1 MSIQALYTAA
11 TGMTSLQNKLDV
23 TANNLANSQTVGFKR
38 DRANFED
45 LFYRTEKFPGAQDSA
60 SQYTPVGI
68 QYGTGSRVQSVQ
80 SDFTQGSYQT
90 TGGQLDVAISGNGFF
105 QIMDPSGTIYYTRA
119 GNFSKNATG
128 DIVLASANIGRKL
141 EPTVS
146 IPTDAQDIVIS
157 PEGAIS
163 IRLPTSQQ
171 LQQIGQFQLVSFVNP
186 QGLLKIGENLYQ
198 QTDASGAPAVTANP
212 GQQGLGLL
220 QQNTLEQ
227 SNVQPVQEL
236 LDLITTQRS
245 FEMNSQAVKAA
256 DDILQTI
263 DNLPRF

>member
-1 MSIQALYTAA
+1 MSVQALYTAA

-23 TANNLANSQTVGFKR
+23 TANNLANSETVAFKR

-45 LFYRTEKFPGAQDSA
+45 LFYRHDKLPGAQDSA
-60 SQYTPVGI
+60 SQYTPTGI
-68 QYGTGSRVQSVQ
+68 HMGLGSRVQSVQ

-90 TGGQLDVAISGNGFF
+90 TGNQLDVAISGTGFF

-119 GNFSKNATG
+119 GNFSKNANG

-141 EPTVS
+141 DPS
-146 IPTDAQDIVIS
+146 ITIPQDAENIVIS
-157 PEGAIS
+157 PEGVVS
-163 IRLPTSQQ
+163 IQQPTSQQ
-171 LQQIGQFQLVSFVNP
+171 LQQIGQFQLATFINP
-186 QGLLKIGENLYQ
+186 EGLLKIGENLYK
-198 QTDASGAPAVTANP
+198 QTDSSGAPITANP

-256 DDILQTI
+256 DDVLQTI